1 MRDTE
6 IEQNCGIVVVAAG
19 DCDDCNKGNIE
30 LSLDEG
36 NKKGTF
42 EFGDIIQKYP
52 FIYTSFAYLRV
63 KSCIP

>member
-6 IEQNCGIVVVAAG
+6 IEQNCGIGVAAAG

-52 FIYTSFAYLRV
+52 FYLH
-63 KSCIP
+63 